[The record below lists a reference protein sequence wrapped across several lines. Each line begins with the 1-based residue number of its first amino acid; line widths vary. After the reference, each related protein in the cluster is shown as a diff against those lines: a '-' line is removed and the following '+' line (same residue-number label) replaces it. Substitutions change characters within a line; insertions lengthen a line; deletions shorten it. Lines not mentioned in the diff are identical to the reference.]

1 MANLFQDV
9 DLLHDFL
16 FRVDILHVTF
26 VDGFNGN
33 LATSQLVNGKCYL
46 PKCAFANKFD
56 KLVEVLRRWR
66 QLSILLEIKFV
77 VLD

>member
-1 MANLFQDV
+1 MTDLFQDV

-16 FRVDILHVTF
+16 FRVDVLHVTF

-33 LATSQLVNGKCYL
+33 LATSQLVNCKCNL
-46 PKCAFANKFD
+46 TKCAFANKLN
-56 KLVEVLRRWR
+56 KLVEVLCCRR

-77 VLD
+77 VLN